1 MFQNTIDGKQ
11 TITDQNGNTI
21 IDFTTSIFKESARGI
36 DTYNTIRMSEYFQ
49 MRADKVAYN
58 EYKSDS
64 GTEYILKYS
73 GISNP
78 FSLKDDDILV
88 IPDLT
93 QAAAQMTDY
102 TTDSDTTTENQ
113 VKLYY
118 KYTNT
123 DFKSDSISYDNLANK
138 TIKSGVLDPT
148 ETGEFSVPYISDDGE
163 TAITIKNGR
172 MYFGNYKT
180 SNDTTVD
187 TDSQSKLSTLLDSKC
202 LSQGMSLT
210 DFVKASTANSIQDK
224 LNNIS
229 TQSILEDDL
238 NNTNNSETNTTYQDI
253 LNEYLKKL

>member
-11 TITDQNGNTI
+11 HITDQNGNDI
-21 IDFTTSIFKESARGI
+21 IDLTTSIFKSSARGI
-36 DTYNTIRMSEYFQ
+36 SSYNTIRMIEYFQ
-49 MRADKVAYN
+49 MRPDKVAVN
-58 EYKSDS
+58 EYKSDE

-88 IPDLT
+88 IPNMED
-93 QAAAQMTDY
+93 AAAQMTDY
-102 TTDSDTTTENQ
+102 TEEKSSTSQDQ

-123 DFKSDSISYDNLANK
+123 DFKSDSTSYDNLANK

-172 MYFGNYKT
+172 MYFGDYKAV
-180 SNDTTVD
+180 NDTTVD
-187 TDSQSKLSTLLDSKC
+187 TDSQSKLQTLLDSKC

-210 DFVKASTANSIQDK
+210 DFVKASTASSIENK
-224 LNNIS
+224 VNNLS
-229 TQSILEDDL
+229 TSTLTEDDI
-238 NNTNNSETNTTYQDI
+238 NSAYSNTDATYQDI
-253 LNEYLKKL
+253 LNKYLNNL